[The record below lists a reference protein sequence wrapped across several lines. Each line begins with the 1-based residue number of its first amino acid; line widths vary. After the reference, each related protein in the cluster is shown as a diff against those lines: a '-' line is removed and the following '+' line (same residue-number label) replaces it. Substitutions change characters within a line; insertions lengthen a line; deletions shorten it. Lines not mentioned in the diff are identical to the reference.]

1 MSSYEPPD
9 EPWPERENR
18 ASATVMLSAIVVPG
32 GVPGGS
38 RHATGGVLGYTVAS
52 PTAAAFDPVDPG
64 KLLSAASAD
73 SLTDLAISTAP
84 VPLANS

>member
-1 MSSYEPPD
+1 MSRVAAAMPLEVS
-9 EPWPERENR
+9 
-18 ASATVMLSAIVVPG
+18 
-32 GVPGGS
+32 
-38 RHATGGVLGYTVAS
+38 LGIQVAS

-84 VPLANS
+84 VPLDNS